1 MLIMKYRL
9 LLLDANVVIYL
20 CELGL
25 WGKFINQ
32 CDVTLTN
39 TVVEE
44 VKSYNLRSDI
54 QSGKIRCVEAS
65 LKSIQVFRAK
75 LGAAYLDRMD
85 PGEAE
90 SLAYLMESREQ
101 WLLSSG
107 DEIVYK
113 TLGLLNRAEQ
123 GISLEEILQGI
134 GLGRAG
140 LEIQYTKEFRRNVT
154 RKGQRDSV
162 TGLY

>member
-1 MLIMKYRL
+1 MKYRL

-25 WGKFINQ
+25 WEKFIEK
-32 CDVTLTN
+32 CDVTLAK
-39 TVVEE
+39 TVVDE
-44 VKSYNLRSDI
+44 VKSYDLRPDI
-54 QSGKIRCVEAS
+54 EAKKIQCVEAS
-65 LKSIQVFRAK
+65 LKSIRDFRVK
-75 LGAAYLDRMD
+75 LGAVYLDRMD

-90 SLAYLMESREQ
+90 SLAYLMQSRERWQ
-101 WLLSSG
+101 LSSG

-134 GLGRAG
+134 GLGRSG
-140 LEIQYTKEFRRNVT
+140 LDVQYTKEFRLNVT

-162 TGLY
+162 TGF